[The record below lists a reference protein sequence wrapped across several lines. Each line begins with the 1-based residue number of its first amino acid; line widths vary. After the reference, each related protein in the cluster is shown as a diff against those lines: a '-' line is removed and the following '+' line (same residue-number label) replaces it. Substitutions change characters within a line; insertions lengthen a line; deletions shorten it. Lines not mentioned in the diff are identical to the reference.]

1 MDEMVVGG
9 TKNQLLAK
17 KRPSPRAISQRKRDD
32 FIEHLGETCNIRLSA
47 ERTGVAVTTF
57 YRIRQRDAAF
67 AAAWQGALDEGY
79 RRLEMGLVQ
88 AALAVV
94 EGRRA
99 DEDEGGEGAA
109 RPVIEPMTMEQALRL
124 MRRHAESVRSG
135 GFRSNRRGKG
145 PMPTSEETD
154 EAILKRLAILR
165 RQRGWEQL

>member
-17 KRPSPRAISQRKRDD
+17 KRPSPRAILQRKRED
-32 FIEHLGETCNIRLSA
+32 FIAHLGETCNVTLSA
-47 ERTGVAVTTF
+47 ERTGVAITTF
-57 YRIRQRDAAF
+57 YRIRRRDAAF
-67 AAAWQGALDEGY
+67 AAAWQGALDDGY

-99 DEDEGGEGAA
+99 GEDEGGEGAA
-109 RPVIEPMTMEQALRL
+109 RPVIEPMTMEQALQL
-124 MRRHAESVRSG
+124 LKRHEGSVRGG
-135 GFRSNRRGKG
+135 GFRPNRRGKG

-154 EAILKRLAILR
+154 EVILKRLAVLR
-165 RQRGWEQL
+165 RQRGWDQL